1 MLVFHKSV
9 FDICQEDFVFCI
21 IIYIQNKKLHLL
33 SYRTVIHCHYEQLQN
48 QCYRL
53 YIYCKTFLCC
63 GSVFRCLL
71 KWHWCVWSDFFVLE
85 NNVFFLLWKYLMI
98 FLYLCPVLLSAFTCA
113 LLYILNGHI
122 SNKLLPKINDKS
134 LWTSLQNA
142 CHYVFISSFYVC
154 KNGTDCQ

>member
-1 MLVFHKSV
+1 MLVFHKCFWHLSRRLCFLYYNLHSKQKITLTFISHCNTLSLWTASKSV
-9 FDICQEDFVFCI
+9 
-21 IIYIQNKKLHLL
+21 
-33 SYRTVIHCHYEQLQN
+33 LQA
-48 QCYRL
+48 L
-53 YIYCKTFLCC
+53 YCKTFLCC

-85 NNVFFLLWKYLMI
+85 NNVFFLLWKYLI
-98 FLYLCPVLLSAFTCA
+98 SFLYLCPVLLSAFTCA

-142 CHYVFISSFYVC
+142 CHYVFISSYYVC

>member
-53 YIYCKTFLCC
+53 YIVKHFCAVVPFLGVCWNDID
-63 GSVFRCLL
+63 VFEVISLFW
-71 KWHWCVWSDFFVLE
+71 KIMY
-85 NNVFFLLWKYLMI
+85 FFLLWKYLMI